1 MNLANTLQDQFDEL
15 KVCVLVPTYN
25 NSATLA
31 GLLMDINF
39 FTRNILVVNDG
50 STDETK
56 EILNGFR
63 EIETISYLPNRGKG
77 YALRRGFSKSAELGY
92 EYVISIDSDGQHFAK
107 DLPQFLTALR
117 ESPGSLIIGA
127 RNMDQSAIPSK
138 SSFGNRFSNFWFEVE
153 TGIRLPDTQSGYR
166 LYPIFRFREM
176 HFFTPKYE
184 FEIEVIVRAAWKDI
198 PVIAVPVSVYYPPVG
213 KRVTHFRP
221 FMDFTRISILNTVL
235 VLISF
240 LFIKPRN
247 LIRKFFYQKKWK
259 ESFIQE
265 LLHPHQSDTRKSV
278 SAAFGIFM
286 GIFPI
291 WGFQLIAA
299 ILLAVVLRLNKV
311 LVILFANISI
321 PPAIPLIIYCSYK
334 AGSCWM
340 PGSGKDISF
349 SKTLSLSAIR
359 YNFKQYLL
367 GSITLALAAGLVTGL
382 ITFMLLRLFK
392 KKTRAAP

>member
-1 MNLANTLQDQFDEL
+1 MNHASTLQDQFDEL

-25 NSATLA
+25 NSATLG

-63 EIETISYLPNRGKG
+63 EIENISYLPNRGKG
-77 YALRRGFSKSAELGY
+77 YALRRGFIKSAELGY
-92 EYVISIDSDGQHFAK
+92 DYVISIDSDGQHFAK
-107 DLPQFLTALR
+107 DLPEFLTGLR
-117 ESPGSLIIGA
+117 ENPGSLIIGA
-127 RNMDQSAIPSK
+127 RNMDQSAVPSK

-166 LYPIFRFREM
+166 LYPIFQFREM

-221 FMDFTRISILNTVL
+221 FIDFTRISILNTVL

-240 LFIKPRN
+240 LYIRPRN
-247 LIRKFFYQKKWK
+247 LIRKLFYQKKWK

-286 GIFPI
+286 GIVPI

-299 ILLAVVLRLNKV
+299 ILMAVVLRLNKV

-334 AGSCWM
+334 AGSFWM
-340 PGSGKDISF
+340 PASGKDISF

-367 GSITLALAAGLVTGL
+367 GSITLAVVAGLVTGL
-382 ITFMLLRLFK
+382 ITFLLLKLFK
-392 KKTRAAP
+392 KKTRPAS